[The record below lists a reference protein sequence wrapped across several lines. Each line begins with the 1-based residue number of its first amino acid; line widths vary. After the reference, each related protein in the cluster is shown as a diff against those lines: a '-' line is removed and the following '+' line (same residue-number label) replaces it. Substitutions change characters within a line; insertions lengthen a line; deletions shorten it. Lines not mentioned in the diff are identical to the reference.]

1 MVNPPK
7 QAIALLCFDPDLDAV
22 TAQGNSQCIHQ
33 MLPNLVSA
41 LTKTGWQV
49 DCFIGSISQSHTYPP
64 TIVRHSPDRR
74 TIDLNATDVSQFVQA
89 FQKFAIQE
97 GCNYPLIHTWNGLA
111 GEVGLQL
118 KQSSGMQWVHSHWQ
132 NCHPDLDPQVF
143 PPSYLQTAGEI
154 WRCADEI
161 IAFGRLKSQLKIKS
175 KAEAKRKLG
184 FSSLDRV
191 ILCLGS
197 FDWKSDRRV
206 SEVER
211 WLQMVT
217 QFYQMPFI
225 HHERHFS
232 TQRLHWV
239 AIDRNQIHS
248 ASCSDIHPNIQKQ
261 IAALNLQHVVHCV
274 ESCSPKEFLLYHC
287 AADACV
293 LPHLYEPFADNALRA
308 IAYGTP
314 VVASKCSGARFA
326 VVPEETGLL
335 VVSDTPT
342 AWAETIA
349 QVLAGNRWVKRL
361 WQHSLGAYDP
371 VLSWT
376 IAAARLS
383 EVYRR
388 LLAQTM
394 SQMPLWQSQKPYT
407 IALPE
412 QVMVATFSQQD
423 RQPDSIAQPSP
434 PLATPLPLSERVSVA
449 TAMRLPTTRHRRMVS

>member
-33 MLPNLVSA
+33 LLPNLTSA
-41 LTKTGWQV
+41 LTKAGWQV
-49 DCFIGSISQSHTYPP
+49 DQFIGNISKSCTNKLAIAQ
-64 TIVRHSPDRR
+64 HSSDCRK
-74 TIDLNATDVSQFVQA
+74 IYLNATDVSQFVEA

-111 GEVGLQL
+111 GAVGLQL
-118 KQSSGMQWVHSHWQ
+118 KQSSGIQWVHSYWQ
-132 NCHPDLDPQVF
+132 NCNRDLDTQVS
-143 PPSYLQTAGEI
+143 PCSYLQTALEI

-161 IAFGRLKSQLKIKS
+161 IAFEPAKSQLKVKS

-184 FSSLDRV
+184 FSALDRV
-191 ILCLGS
+191 VLCVGS
-197 FDWKSDRRV
+197 FDWKSDRCV

-211 WLQMVT
+211 LLQMVT
-217 QFYQMPFI
+217 QLYQMPFI
-225 HHERHFS
+225 HHHWHFS

-239 AIDRNQIHS
+239 LIDRNQIHS
-248 ASCSDIHPNIQKQ
+248 ANCSDIHPTIQKQ
-261 IAALNLQHVVHCV
+261 IATLNLQHAVHCV

-287 AADACV
+287 AADVCV
-293 LPHLYEPFADNALRA
+293 MPDLYEPFADKALRA
-308 IAYGTP
+308 IAHRTP

-335 VVSDTPT
+335 VASDTPT
-342 AWAETIA
+342 AWAEAIA
-349 QVLAGNRWVKRL
+349 QVLAGDRWVKRL
-361 WQHSLGAYDP
+361 WQHSLGVYDP

-376 IAAARLS
+376 VAAAHLS

-388 LLAQTM
+388 LLAQTI
-394 SQMPLWQSQKPYT
+394 SQMLLWQSQKPYT

-412 QVMVATFSQQD
+412 QAPQACSKICSTVSCNSLNVGEM
-423 RQPDSIAQPSP
+423 I
-434 PLATPLPLSERVSVA
+434 LLLPVNA
-449 TAMRLPTTRHRRMVS
+449 CT